1 MGPSQHLAEKNGQIL
16 WERVFNKLIGVF
28 NTSSTKNWDH
38 HAQQDGPKLKI
49 IKHGWNMLN
58 PFDPRGGSNLDQI

>member
-38 HAQQDGPKLKI
+38 HAQQHGPKLKI
-49 IKHGWNMLN
+49 IKHG
-58 PFDPRGGSNLDQI
+58 